1 MNSQALR
8 SALLAG
14 PIQDERLV
22 KLETPLGP
30 DVLLPHRVKG
40 RSRLG
45 RHFEF
50 AVDAVSVSDDIE
62 LKKLI
67 AQPVTLRIQQA
78 DKSYAPHHGYVHA
91 ARRLGSD
98 SGLTHYQIVF
108 ASFLHFL
115 RFRRDQRIWQDK
127 SADEI
132 ITDVLNQHPQAKGCF
147 DFRLYQP
154 LPSRSFCMQYED
166 DWNFVHRLME
176 SEGLYGFWE
185 QAQDGKSHRLVIVD
199 RIDALPALA
208 PQTLRFHHA
217 GAHDEADTLVQF
229 SGTRTLRSVART
241 TRSFDY
247 KQPPTASNPKATHL
261 PTIANQ
267 GDLPQQLEVYEYTGA
282 YTYSEQSRGDHL
294 SKIWMEE
301 QESLAKRFH
310 GIGGVRRM
318 DAGRTFELA
327 DHPEHDKDDAGQR
340 RFAVIETTWLIANNL
355 PVADRQAGFPH
366 SLQAEIDDLVQAG
379 GADLPHVLHPDGS
392 AGIFQVSIEAQRT
405 TVPFRSP
412 FDHPKPPMHLQS
424 AIVVAPQGEEVHTD
438 ELNRIKVRFHWDRLN
453 DGDEKASCWL
463 RAAASDS
470 GNGYGAVHPHRSG
483 EEVLVDFLGGDCD
496 RPIVVGKLYN
506 GATSPQWHSNGILS
520 GYRSKEYAGAGY
532 NQLVLDDA
540 TAQNRVHLYSSQAN
554 THLHLGYLIDHT
566 GNNRGRYLGS
576 GFDLRSDAFGAVR
589 ANRGLYVT
597 THPKQPASQP
607 LDVKETQQ
615 QLVTAEGLMEA
626 MSGVSAQH
634 QGESLDPGHAALKQ
648 FTDATQ
654 NSVSGSASGGRTGG
668 GGAGSANAFKE
679 PVMLFGSPAGI
690 ALSTQQ
696 SVQFAADQHV
706 NLVSGQST
714 HVAAGKSLIASVLDR
729 ISLFAQNAGIKLFA
743 GKGKVEVQA
752 QADNIELTA
761 QKALKLIAVT
771 QSIEGAA
778 AKEILLTSGGAYI
791 RIANG
796 NIEVHAP
803 GKIDI
808 KGAQH
813 AFSGPTHLSQTM
825 PTLPNSSGNYD
836 QAFIAH
842 WAGTDIPVANTRYQ
856 MFSNGTLIS
865 EGVTNAAGET
875 GLTQSHVPHDVVVK
889 FLGKSNG

>member
-8 SALLAG
+8 NALQAG

-50 AVDAVSVSDDIE
+50 TVDAVSVSDDIE

-115 RFRRDQRIWQDK
+115 KFRRDQRIWQDK
-127 SADEI
+127 PADEI
-132 ITDVLNQHPQAKGCF
+132 IADVLNQHPQAKGCF
-147 DFRLYQP
+147 DFRLHRP

-166 DWNFVHRLME
+166 DWNFVHRLLE

-185 QAQDGKSHRLVIVD
+185 QAQDGKSHKLVVVD
-199 RIDALPALA
+199 TIDALPALS

-229 SGTRTLRSVART
+229 SGTRTLRSVERT
-241 TRSFDY
+241 TRTFDY
-247 KQPPTASNPKATHL
+247 KQPPTASNPKATHT

-282 YTYSEQSRGDHL
+282 YTYPEQSRGDHL

-340 RFAVIETTWLIANNL
+340 RFAVIETVWRIANNL
-355 PVADRQAGFPH
+355 PVGNRQARFPH
-366 SLQAEIDDLVQAG
+366 SLQTEIDDLVRAG
-379 GADLPHVLHPDGS
+379 GADLPHVRHPDGS
-392 AGIFQVSIEAQRT
+392 EGIFQVSIEAQRT

-412 FDHPKPPMHLQS
+412 FEHSKPPMHLQS

-506 GATSPQWHSNGILS
+506 GATRPQWHSNGILS
-520 GYRSKEYAGAGY
+520 GYRSREYSGVGF

-540 TAQNRVHLYSSQAN
+540 TSQNRVHLYSSQAN

-566 GNNRGRYLGS
+566 GNDRGSYLGS
-576 GFDLRSDAFGAVR
+576 GFDLRADAFGAVR

-607 LDVKETQQ
+607 LDVKETQE
-615 QLVTAEGLMEA
+615 QLVRAEGLMEA
-626 MSGVSAQH
+626 MSEVSAQH
-634 QGESLDPGHAALKQ
+634 QGESLDAGHSALKQ
-648 FTDATQ
+648 FSDATQ

-668 GGAGSANAFKE
+668 GGTGSANAFKE

-696 SVQFAADQHV
+696 SVQFAADRHV

-729 ISLFAQNAGIKLFA
+729 ISLFAQNAGMKLFA
-743 GKGKVEVQA
+743 GKGKVEIQA
-752 QADNIELTA
+752 HADNIELTA
-761 QKALKLIAVT
+761 QKALKLVAAT

-791 RIANG
+791 RIADG

-803 GKIDI
+803 GKVDI

-813 AFSGPTHLSQTM
+813 VFDGPTHLSQTL

-856 MFSNGTLIS
+856 MFSNGALIS

-875 GLTQSHVPHDVVVK
+875 GLTQSHVPHDVIVK

>member
-8 SALLAG
+8 NALQGG

-22 KLETPLGP
+22 KLETPLGH

-50 AVDAVSVSDDIE
+50 TVDAVSVSDNIE
-62 LKKLI
+62 LKQLI

-115 RFRRDQRIWQDK
+115 KFRRDQRIWQDK
-127 SADEI
+127 PADEI
-132 ITDVLNQHPQAKGCF
+132 IADVLNQHPQAQGCF
-147 DFRLYQP
+147 DFRLYRP

-166 DWNFVHRLME
+166 DWNFVHRLLE

-185 QAQDGKSHRLVIVD
+185 QVQDGKSHKLVVVD
-199 RIDALPALA
+199 TIDALPALS
-208 PQTLRFHHA
+208 PQILRFHHA

-229 SGTRTLRSVART
+229 SGTRTLRSVERT
-241 TRSFDY
+241 TRTFDY
-247 KQPPTASNPKATHL
+247 KQPPTASNPKATHT

-282 YTYSEQSRGDHL
+282 YTYPGQSRGDHL

-340 RFAVIETTWLIANNL
+340 RFAVIETVWRIANNL
-355 PVADRQAGFPH
+355 PVGDRQARFPH
-366 SLQAEIDDLVQAG
+366 SLQTEIDDLMRAG
-379 GADLPHVLHPDGS
+379 GADLHVRHPDGS
-392 AGIFQVSIEAQRT
+392 EGIFQVSIEAQRT

-412 FDHPKPPMHLQS
+412 FEHPKPPMHLQS

-463 RAAASDS
+463 RAVASDS

-520 GYRSKEYAGAGY
+520 GYRSKEYSGAGY

-540 TAQNRVHLYSSQAN
+540 TSQNRVHLYSSQAN

-566 GNNRGRYLGS
+566 GNNRGSYLGS
-576 GFDLRSDAFGAVR
+576 GFDLRSDAFGALR

-597 THPKQPASQP
+597 THPKQLASQP

-615 QLVTAEGLMEA
+615 QLVRAEGLMEA
-626 MSGVSAQH
+626 MSEVSAQH
-634 QGESLDPGHAALKQ
+634 QGESLAPGHLALKQ
-648 FTDATQ
+648 FSDATQ
-654 NSVSGSASGGRTGG
+654 NGVSGSASGGRTGG
-668 GGAGSANAFKE
+668 GGTGSANAFKE

-706 NLVSGQST
+706 NVVSGQST

-729 ISLFAQNAGIKLFA
+729 ISLFAQNAGMKLFA
-743 GKGKVEVQA
+743 GKGKVEIQA
-752 QADNIELTA
+752 HADNIELTA
-761 QKALKLIAVT
+761 QKALKLVAAT

-791 RIANG
+791 RIADG

-813 AFSGPTHLSQTM
+813 VFDGPTHLSQTL

-875 GLTQSHVPHDVVVK
+875 GLTQSHVPHDVIVK

>member
-14 PIQDERLV
+14 PVQHERLV
-22 KLETPLGP
+22 KLDTPLGP
-30 DVLLPHRVKG
+30 NVLLPQRVSG

-50 AVDAVSVSDDIE
+50 TVDTVSVSDNVE

-67 AQPVTLRIQQA
+67 AQPVTLWIQQA
-78 DKSYAPHHGYVHA
+78 DQSYAPHHGYVHA

-98 SGLTHYQIVF
+98 SGVTHYQIVF

-115 RFRRDQRIWQDK
+115 KFRRDQRIWQDR
-127 SADEI
+127 SADDI
-132 ITDVLNQHPQAKGCF
+132 IADVLNQHPQAKGRF
-147 DFRLYQP
+147 TFKLYQP

-185 QAQDGKSHRLVIVD
+185 QDKDGKSHRLVIVD
-199 RIDALPALA
+199 RIDALP
-208 PQTLRFHHA
+208 TLSPRTVRFHHA
-217 GAHDEADTLVQF
+217 GAGDEADTLVQF
-229 SGTRTLRSVART
+229 TGTRTLRSVART
-241 TRSFDY
+241 TRTFDY
-247 KQPPTASNPKATHL
+247 KHPPTPSNPKATHT

-282 YTYSEQSRGDHL
+282 YTYPEQSRGDHL

-301 QESLAKRFH
+301 QESHAKRFH
-310 GIGGVRRM
+310 GVGGVRRM
-318 DAGRTFELA
+318 DAGRTFEFA

-340 RFAVIETTWLIANNL
+340 EFTVIETAWVIVNNL
-355 PVADRQAGFPH
+355 PVADEPAVFPH
-366 SLQAEIDDLVQAG
+366 SLQAEIDSIMQATDTDLSRVR
-379 GADLPHVLHPDGS
+379 HPDGS
-392 AGIFQVSIEAQRT
+392 EGFFQIRVEAQRT

-412 FDHPKPPMHLQS
+412 LEHAKPPMHLQS

-438 ELNRIKVRFHWDRLN
+438 ELNRVKVRFHWDRLN

-463 RAAASDS
+463 RATASDS

-496 RPIVVGKLYN
+496 RPIIVGKVYN
-506 GATSPQWHSNGILS
+506 GATNPQWHSNGILS

-540 TAQNRVHLYSSQAN
+540 TSQNRVHLYSSQTNA
-554 THLHLGYLIDHT
+554 HLHLGYLIDHT
-566 GNNRGRYLGS
+566 GNNRGSYLGS
-576 GFDLRSDAFGAVR
+576 GFDLRSDAYGAVR

-597 THPKQPASQP
+597 THPKQAASQP
-607 LDVKETQQ
+607 LDVDETRQ
-615 QLVTAEGLMEA
+615 QLVRAEGLIDA
-626 MSGVSAQH
+626 MSQVSAQH
-634 QGESLDPGHAALKQ
+634 QGESLDPGHSALKQ
-648 FTDATQ
+648 FADATQ
-654 NSVSGSASGGRTGG
+654 NSVSGSTSGGRTAGG
-668 GGAGSANAFKE
+668 GTGSANAFKE

-690 ALSTQQ
+690 GMSTQQ
-696 SVQFAADQHV
+696 SVQFAADQHI

-714 HVAAGKSLIASVLDR
+714 HIAAGKSLIAGVLDR
-729 ISLFAQNAGIKLFA
+729 ISLFAQNAGMKLFA

-752 QADNIELTA
+752 HADNIELTA

-791 RIANG
+791 RIADG

-825 PTLPNSSGNYD
+825 PTLPNSNGNYD

-856 MFSNGTLIS
+856 MFSNGKLLS

>member
-50 AVDAVSVSDDIE
+50 TVDAVSVSDDIE

-78 DKSYAPHHGYVHA
+78 DKSYVPHHGYVHA

-98 SGLTHYQIVF
+98 SGLTHYQIIF

-115 RFRRDQRIWQDK
+115 KFRRDQRIWQDK

-132 ITDVLNQHPQAKGCF
+132 ITDVLNQHQQARGCF

-185 QAQDGKSHRLVIVD
+185 QAQDGKSHKLVIVD

-241 TRSFDY
+241 TRTFDY

-261 PTIANQ
+261 PTIAHQ

-282 YTYSEQSRGDHL
+282 YTYPEQSRGDHL

-340 RFAVIETTWLIANNL
+340 RFAVIETAWLIANNL
-355 PVADRQAGFPH
+355 PVSDRQAGFPH

-379 GADLPHVLHPDGS
+379 GADLKHVRHPDGS

-412 FDHPKPPMHLQS
+412 FEHPKPPMHLQS

-506 GATSPQWHSNGILS
+506 GATRPQWHSNGILS

-566 GNNRGRYLGS
+566 GNNRGSYLGS

-607 LDVKETQQ
+607 LDVQETQQ

-626 MSGVSAQH
+626 MSGVSVQH
-634 QGESLDPGHAALKQ
+634 QGDSLDPGHAALKQ

-654 NSVSGSASGGRTGG
+654 NSMSGSASGGRTGG

-771 QSIEGAA
+771 ESIEGAA

>member
-8 SALLAG
+8 NALQAG

-30 DVLLPHRVKG
+30 DVLLPHCVKG

-50 AVDAVSVSDDIE
+50 TVDAVSVSDDIE

-67 AQPVTLRIQQA
+67 AQPVTLQIQQA

-115 RFRRDQRIWQDK
+115 KFRRDQRIWQDK
-127 SADEI
+127 PADEI
-132 ITDVLNQHPQAKGCF
+132 IADVLNQHPQAKGCF
-147 DFRLYQP
+147 DFRLHRP

-166 DWNFVHRLME
+166 DWNFVHRLLE

-185 QAQDGKSHRLVIVD
+185 QAQDGKSHKLVVVD
-199 RIDALPALA
+199 TIDALPVLS

-229 SGTRTLRSVART
+229 SGTRTLRSVERT
-241 TRSFDY
+241 TRTFDY
-247 KQPPTASNPKATHL
+247 KQPPTASNPKATHT

-282 YTYSEQSRGDHL
+282 YTYPEQSRGDHL

-310 GIGGVRRM
+310 GTGGVRRM
-318 DAGRTFELA
+318 DAGRTFEFA

-340 RFAVIETTWLIANNL
+340 RFAVIETVWRIANNL
-355 PVADRQAGFPH
+355 PVGDRQARFPH
-366 SLQAEIDDLVQAG
+366 SLQTEIDDLVRAG
-379 GADLPHVLHPDGS
+379 GADLPHVRHPDGS
-392 AGIFQVSIEAQRT
+392 EGIFQVSIEAQRT

-412 FDHPKPPMHLQS
+412 FEHPKPPMHLQS

-453 DGDEKASCWL
+453 NGDEKASCWL

-506 GATSPQWHSNGILS
+506 GATRPQWHSNGILS
-520 GYRSKEYAGAGY
+520 GYRSREYSGAGF

-540 TAQNRVHLYSSQAN
+540 TSQNRVHLYSSQAN

-566 GNNRGRYLGS
+566 GNDRGSYLGS

-597 THPKQPASQP
+597 THPKQPANQP
-607 LDVKETQQ
+607 LDVKETQE
-615 QLVTAEGLMEA
+615 QLVRAEGLMEA
-626 MSGVSAQH
+626 MSEVSAQH
-634 QGESLDPGHAALKQ
+634 QGESLDAGHSALKQ
-648 FTDATQ
+648 FSDATQ

-668 GGAGSANAFKE
+668 GGTGSANAFKE

-696 SVQFAADQHV
+696 SVQFAADRHV

-729 ISLFAQNAGIKLFA
+729 ISLFAQNAGMKLFA
-743 GKGKVEVQA
+743 GKGKVEIQA
-752 QADNIELTA
+752 HADNIELTA
-761 QKALKLIAVT
+761 QKALKLVAAT

-791 RIANG
+791 RIADG

-813 AFSGPTHLSQTM
+813 VFDGPTHLSQTL

-856 MFSNGTLIS
+856 MFSNGALIS

-875 GLTQSHVPHDVVVK
+875 GLTQSHVPHDVIVK

>member
-50 AVDAVSVSDDIE
+50 TVDAVSVSDDIE

-98 SGLTHYQIVF
+98 SGLTHYQLVF

-115 RFRRDQRIWQDK
+115 KFRRDQRIWQDK

-132 ITDVLNQHPQAKGCF
+132 IADVLNQHPQANGCF

-185 QAQDGKSHRLVIVD
+185 QAQDGKSHKLVIVD

-241 TRSFDY
+241 TRTFDD

-282 YTYSEQSRGDHL
+282 YTYPEQSRGDHL

-310 GIGGVRRM
+310 GTGGVRRM

-340 RFAVIETTWLIANNL
+340 RFAVIETAWLIANNL

-379 GADLPHVLHPDGS
+379 GADLPHVRHPDGS
-392 AGIFQVSIEAQRT
+392 AGVFQVSIEAQRT

-412 FDHPKPPMHLQS
+412 FEHPKPPMHLQS

-453 DGDEKASCWL
+453 DGNEKASCWL

-506 GATSPQWHSNGILS
+506 GATSPKWHSNGILS

-566 GNNRGRYLGS
+566 GNNRGSYLGS

-597 THPKQPASQP
+597 THPKPPASQP
-607 LDVKETQQ
+607 LDVQETQQ
-615 QLVTAEGLMEA
+615 QLVRAEGLMEA
-626 MSGVSAQH
+626 MSEVSAQH
-634 QGESLDPGHAALKQ
+634 QGEPLDPGHAALKQ
-648 FTDATQ
+648 FSDATQ
-654 NSVSGSASGGRTGG
+654 SSVSGSASGGRTGG
-668 GGAGSANAFKE
+668 GGTGSANAFKE

-696 SVQFAADQHV
+696 SVQFAADRHV
-706 NLVSGQST
+706 NLVSGEST

-729 ISLFAQNAGIKLFA
+729 ISLFAQNAGMKLFA
-743 GKGKVEVQA
+743 GKGKIEVQA
-752 QADNIELTA
+752 HTDNIELTA

-791 RIANG
+791 RIADG
-796 NIEVHAP
+796 NIELHAP

-825 PTLPNSSGNYD
+825 PTLPNSTGNYD

>member
-14 PIQDERLV
+14 PVQDERLV

-50 AVDAVSVSDDIE
+50 TVDAVSVSDDIE

-98 SGLTHYQIVF
+98 NGLTHYQIVF

-115 RFRRDQRIWQDK
+115 KFRRDQRIWQDK

-132 ITDVLNQHPQAKGCF
+132 IADVLNQHQQAKGCF

-166 DWNFVHRLME
+166 DWHFVHRLME

-185 QAQDGKSHRLVIVD
+185 QAQDGKSHKLVIVD

-217 GAHDEADTLVQF
+217 GARDEADTLVQF

-241 TRSFDY
+241 TRTFDY

-282 YTYSEQSRGDHL
+282 YTYAEQSRGDHL

-301 QESLAKRFH
+301 QESHAKRFH

-340 RFAVIETTWLIANNL
+340 RFAVIETAWLIANNL

-379 GADLPHVLHPDGS
+379 GADLPHVRHPDGS
-392 AGIFQVSIEAQRT
+392 AGVFQVSIEAQRT

-412 FDHPKPPMHLQS
+412 FEHPKPPMHLQS

-520 GYRSKEYAGAGY
+520 GYRSKEYAGVGY

-566 GNNRGRYLGS
+566 GNNRGSYLGS

-654 NSVSGSASGGRTGG
+654 NGVSGSASGGRTGG
-668 GGAGSANAFKE
+668 GGTGSANAFKE

-690 ALSTQQ
+690 TLATQQ
-696 SVQFAADQHV
+696 SVHFTADQHV

-729 ISLFAQNAGIKLFA
+729 ISLFAQNAGMKLFA
-743 GKGKVEVQA
+743 GKGKVEIQA
-752 QADNIELTA
+752 HADSIELTA
-761 QKALKLIAVT
+761 QKALKLLAVT
-771 QSIEGAA
+771 ESVEGAA

-825 PTLPNSSGNYD
+825 PTLPNSTGNYD

>member
-8 SALLAG
+8 NARLAG

-22 KLETPLGP
+22 QLETPLGP

-50 AVDAVSVSDDIE
+50 TVDAVSVSDDIE

-115 RFRRDQRIWQDK
+115 KFRRDQRIWQDK
-127 SADEI
+127 AADEI
-132 ITDVLNQHPQAKGCF
+132 IADVLNQHPQARGCF

-166 DWNFVHRLME
+166 DWNFVHRLLE

-185 QAQDGKSHRLVIVD
+185 QAQDGKSHTLVVVD
-199 RIDALPALA
+199 RIDALPALS
-208 PQTLRFHHA
+208 PPTVRFHHA
-217 GAHDEADTLVQF
+217 GARDEADTLVQF
-229 SGTRTLRSVART
+229 SGTRTLRSVERT
-241 TRSFDY
+241 TRTFDY

-282 YTYSEQSRGDHL
+282 YTYPEQSRGDHL
-294 SKIWMEE
+294 SKLWMEQ

-327 DHPEHDKDDAGQR
+327 DHPEHDKDDAGQC
-340 RFAVIETTWLIANNL
+340 RFAVIETAWLIANNL
-355 PVADRQAGFPH
+355 PVADRQAAFPH
-366 SLQAEIDDLVQAG
+366 SLQADIGALVRADV
-379 GADLPHVLHPDGS
+379 ADLSYVRHPDGS
-392 AGIFQVSIEAQRT
+392 EGIFQVNIEAQRT

-412 FDHPKPPMHLQS
+412 FEHAKPPMHLQS

-438 ELNRIKVRFHWDRLN
+438 ALNRVKVRFHWDRLN

-463 RAAASDS
+463 RATASDS

-496 RPIVVGKLYN
+496 RPIIVGKVYN

-540 TAQNRVHLYSSQAN
+540 TSQNRVHLYSSQAN

-566 GNNRGRYLGS
+566 GNDRGGYLGS
-576 GFDLRSDAFGAVR
+576 GFDLRSDAYGAVR
-589 ANRGLYVT
+589 ASRGLYVT

-615 QLVTAEGLMEA
+615 QLVRAEGLMET
-626 MSGVSAQH
+626 MSEVSAQH
-634 QGESLDPGHAALKQ
+634 QGESLDPGHTALKQ
-648 FTDATQ
+648 FSDATQ
-654 NSVSGSASGGRTGG
+654 NSVSGSTAGGRTAGG
-668 GGAGSANAFKE
+668 GTGTANAFTE

-696 SVQFAADQHV
+696 SVQFAADRHV

-729 ISLFAQNAGIKLFA
+729 ISLFAQNAGMKLFA
-743 GKGKVEVQA
+743 GKGKVEIQA

-761 QKALKLIAVT
+761 QKALKLVAAT

-791 RIANG
+791 RIADG

-813 AFSGPTHLSQTM
+813 LFNGPTHLSQTM

>member
-8 SALLAG
+8 NALQAG

-50 AVDAVSVSDDIE
+50 TVDAVSVSDDIA

-78 DKSYAPHHGYVHA
+78 DRSYAPHHGYVHA

-115 RFRRDQRIWQDK
+115 KFRRDQRIWQDK
-127 SADEI
+127 PADEI
-132 ITDVLNQHPQAKGCF
+132 IADVLNQHPQARGCF
-147 DFRLYQP
+147 EFRLYRP
-154 LPSRSFCMQYED
+154 LPPRSFCMQYED
-166 DWNFVHRLME
+166 DWNFVHRLLE

-185 QAQDGKSHRLVIVD
+185 QAQDGKSHKLVVVD
-199 RIDALPALA
+199 TIDALPALS
-208 PQTLRFHHA
+208 PQTVRFHHA
-217 GAHDEADTLVQF
+217 GARDEADTLVQF
-229 SGTRTLRSVART
+229 SGTRTLRSVERT
-241 TRSFDY
+241 TRTFDY
-247 KQPPTASNPKATHL
+247 KQPPTASNPKATHT

-282 YTYSEQSRGDHL
+282 YTYAEQSRGDHL
-294 SKIWMEE
+294 SKIWMEQ

-310 GIGGVRRM
+310 GVGGVRRM

-327 DHPEHDKDDAGQR
+327 DHPEHDKDDVGQR
-340 RFAVIETTWLIANNL
+340 RFAVIETVWRIVNNL
-355 PVADRQAGFPH
+355 PVADRQARFPH
-366 SLQAEIDDLVQAG
+366 SLEAEIDELVRAG
-379 GADLPHVLHPDGS
+379 GTDLPHVRHPDGS
-392 AGIFQVSIEAQRT
+392 EGIFQVSIEAQRT

-412 FDHPKPPMHLQS
+412 FEHPKPPMHLQS

-496 RPIVVGKLYN
+496 RPIVVGKVYN
-506 GATSPQWHSNGILS
+506 GATRPQWHSNGILS
-520 GYRSKEYAGAGY
+520 GYRSREYSGAGY

-540 TAQNRVHLYSSQAN
+540 TSQNRVHLYSSQAN

-566 GNNRGRYLGS
+566 GNDRGGYLGS

-615 QLVTAEGLMEA
+615 QLVRAEGLMEA
-626 MSGVSAQH
+626 MSELSTQH
-634 QGESLDPGHAALKQ
+634 QGESLDAGHSALKQ
-648 FTDATQ
+648 FSDATQ

-668 GGAGSANAFKE
+668 GGTGSANAFKA

-706 NLVSGQST
+706 NLVSGQSL

-729 ISLFAQNAGIKLFA
+729 ISLFAQNAGMKLFA
-743 GKGKVEVQA
+743 GKGKVEIQA
-752 QADNIELTA
+752 HADNIELTA
-761 QKALKLIAVT
+761 QKALKLLAAT

-791 RIANG
+791 RIADG

-813 AFSGPTHLSQTM
+813 VFDGPTHLSQTL

>member
-14 PIQDERLV
+14 PVQDERLV

-50 AVDAVSVSDDIE
+50 TVDAVSVSDDIE

-115 RFRRDQRIWQDK
+115 KFRRDQRIWQDK

-132 ITDVLNQHPQAKGCF
+132 IADVLNQHQQAKGCF

-166 DWNFVHRLME
+166 DWHFVHRLME

-185 QAQDGKSHRLVIVD
+185 QAQDGKSHKLVIVD

-241 TRSFDY
+241 TRTFDY

-282 YTYSEQSRGDHL
+282 YTYAEQSRGDHL

-301 QESLAKRFH
+301 QESHAKRFH

-340 RFAVIETTWLIANNL
+340 RFAVIETAWLIANNL

-379 GADLPHVLHPDGS
+379 GADLPHVRHPDGS
-392 AGIFQVSIEAQRT
+392 AGVFQVSIEAQRT

-412 FDHPKPPMHLQS
+412 FEHPKPPMHLQS

-470 GNGYGAVHPHRSG
+470 GSGYGAVHPHRSG

-520 GYRSKEYAGAGY
+520 GYRSKEYAGVGY

-566 GNNRGRYLGS
+566 GNNRGSYLGS

-668 GGAGSANAFKE
+668 GGTGSANAFKE
-679 PVMLFGSPAGI
+679 PLMLFGSPAGI
-690 ALSTQQ
+690 TLATQQ
-696 SVQFAADQHV
+696 SVHFTADQHV

-729 ISLFAQNAGIKLFA
+729 ISLFAQNAGMKLFA
-743 GKGKVEVQA
+743 GKGKVEIQA
-752 QADNIELTA
+752 HAEGIELTA
-761 QKALKLIAVT
+761 QKALKLLAVT
-771 QSIEGAA
+771 ESVEGAA

-825 PTLPNSSGNYD
+825 PTLPNSTGNYD
-836 QAFIAH
+836 KAFIAH

>member
-14 PIQDERLV
+14 PIHDERLV

-50 AVDAVSVSDDIE
+50 TVDAVSVSDGIE

-67 AQPVTLRIQQA
+67 AQPVTLRIQQV
-78 DKSYAPHHGYVHA
+78 DKSYVPHHGYVHA

-98 SGLTHYQIVF
+98 SGLTHYQIIF

-115 RFRRDQRIWQDK
+115 KFRRDQRIWQDK

-132 ITDVLNQHPQAKGCF
+132 ITDVLNQHQQARGCF

-185 QAQDGKSHRLVIVD
+185 QAQDGKSHKLVIVD

-241 TRSFDY
+241 TRTFDY

-282 YTYSEQSRGDHL
+282 YTYPEQSRGDHL

-340 RFAVIETTWLIANNL
+340 RFAVIETAWLIANNL
-355 PVADRQAGFPH
+355 PVSERQARFPH

-379 GADLPHVLHPDGS
+379 GADLQHVRHPDGS

-412 FDHPKPPMHLQS
+412 FEHPKPPMHLQS

-506 GATSPQWHSNGILS
+506 GATRPQWHSNGILS

-566 GNNRGRYLGS
+566 GNNRGSYLGS

-607 LDVKETQQ
+607 LDVQETQQ

-626 MSGVSAQH
+626 MSGVSVQH
-634 QGESLDPGHAALKQ
+634 QGDSLDPGHAALKQ

-654 NSVSGSASGGRTGG
+654 NSMSGSASGGRTGG